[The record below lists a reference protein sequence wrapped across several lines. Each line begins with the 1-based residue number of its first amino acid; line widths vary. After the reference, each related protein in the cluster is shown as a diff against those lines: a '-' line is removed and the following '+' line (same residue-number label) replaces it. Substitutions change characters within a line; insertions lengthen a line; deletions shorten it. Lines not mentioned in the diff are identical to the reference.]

1 MLICACG
8 VLPIVLAAR
17 VSSLWIA
24 VGIIGLAAASHQGW
38 SANMYTLASD
48 MFPEE
53 TIGSV
58 IGLATM
64 AGALGGMVIA
74 KLVGYICSGRG
85 RIRLFSGLPGAR
97 ICWRWP

>member
-1 MLICACG
+1 
-8 VLPIVLAAR
+8 
-17 VSSLWIA
+17 
-24 VGIIGLAAASHQGW
+24 
-38 SANMYTLASD
+38 MYTLASD

-74 KLVGYICSGRG
+74 RLVGYILQWTGSYSIIFGIAG
-85 RIRLFSGLPGAR
+85 SAYLLALAVIQALAPKLEPVRIEG
-97 ICWRWP
+97 